1 MNTYWLGL
9 FNPEIAR
16 VAIPKILEGLP
27 YTLWLSLASFL
38 LGTVLGFFVAL
49 AHLSPLWP
57 LRFLARAHLSL
68 MRGIPL
74 MVLLFFIYFGLPYI
88 GIRFDAVTAS
98 ILAMTLMSSAFIAEV
113 IRSALLAV
121 DKGQWEAARAL
132 GLPTAI
138 IYRRVIIPQAF
149 RIAIPP
155 LSNVLLD
162 MVKGTSITAMITV
175 PEMFQKAKIIGGAKS
190 DYMTVYICVA
200 LIYWVICTLYA
211 LLQSKLEERW
221 TVYKNT

>member
-1 MNTYWLGL
+1 MTINWLGL
-9 FNPEIAR
+9 FNPDIAR

-27 YTLWLSLASFL
+27 FTLFLSLVGCF
-38 LGTVLGFFVAL
+38 LGTILGFFVAL
-49 AHLSPLWP
+49 AKMSRVTF
-57 LRFLARAHLSL
+57 LRFLAQAHMSL

-88 GIRFDAVTAS
+88 NIRFDAVTSS
-98 ILAMTLMSSAFIAEV
+98 ILAFTLMSSAFIAEI

-132 GLPTAI
+132 GLPTPI

-149 RIAIPP
+149 RIAVPP

-162 MVKGTSITAMITV
+162 MVKGTSMTAMITV
-175 PEMFQKAKIIGGAKS
+175 PEMFQKAKIVGGAKS

-200 LIYWVICTLYA
+200 LIYWAICTLYA
-211 LLQSKLEERW
+211 VGQTQLEKRLA
-221 TVYKNT
+221 VY